1 MSDVISIKK
10 DEVLCLEGDQSF
22 DLYKVISGELLI
34 CKRNNHMVTP
44 LARLKADEFFGEMS
58 FFDKSPRSA
67 DVIATTDTELQKI
80 SHNELIDS
88 APFWLRTM
96 AKSMTEKLRD
106 LNKVISQKG
115 IKKQSTAV
123 KPLSIDEQ
131 RRLYELLTQS

>member
-1 MSDVISIKK
+1 
-10 DEVLCLEGDQSF
+10 
-22 DLYKVISGELLI
+22 
-34 CKRNNHMVTP
+34 MVTP

-115 IKKQSTAV
+115 IKRQSTAV